1 MDFEQ
6 KYQKDPGMNKDKDS
20 KLFPQ
25 GVTCLFRVEEKEV
38 QLQTTLMQV
47 TRENT
52 LKKFLLFCLASS
64 LSRNLFSQTVLKVF
78 KNTDSE
84 RQRSLS
90 ISVLSQTVREF
101 FNKARQ

>member
-1 MDFEQ
+1 MLWFLKKIPPDKIFPRSYMDFEQ

-52 LKKFLLFCLASS
+52 LKKF
-64 LSRNLFSQTVLKVF
+64 
-78 KNTDSE
+78 
-84 RQRSLS
+84 
-90 ISVLSQTVREF
+90 
-101 FNKARQ
+101 